1 MRYSKH
7 KDLVVEFAD
16 GPGGWIVELFEVF
29 LHCSDHR
36 WGPAYQELAVRL
48 PRVGEMFLDNF
59 FSDKANATF
68 PTWRRVVENVK
79 YFETLLVDIHEFL
92 EVIFQQNVFLIY
104 ISVDQGN
111 CSTIGWVLEGGTD
124 DLNHG
129 RNTGT
134 ARNHAKVT
142 DEVRGIEK
150 IALWSFNTKNITY
163 LEVSDV
169 ARDIAFFICFDN
181 KGEIAKIVI
190 ATDRGVT
197 PDNDFAINFCRDRNV
212 LTGRQAKY
220 VFRVR
225 ELETVNGRVR

>member
-1 MRYSKH
+1 MEALRK
-7 KDLVVEFAD
+7 
-16 GPGGWIVELFEVF
+16 VF
-29 LHCSDHR
+29 STKLLWTAIKRHTT
-36 WGPAYQELAVRL
+36 YQELAVRV
-48 PRVGEMFLDNF
+48 PRVGEMFLDYF

-68 PTWRRVVENVK
+68 PTWRRVVEDVK

-92 EVIFQQNVFLIY
+92 EVIFQQNIFLIY

-111 CSTIGWVLEGGTD
+111 CCAIGRVLEGSTD

-150 IALWSFNTKNITY
+150 IALRSFNTKSVTN

-169 ARDIAFFICFDN
+169 ARYIAFFICLEECWKKKMEREKKDYFNN
-181 KGEIAKIVI
+181 KGELAMIVI

-197 PDNDFAINFCRDRNV
+197 PDDHFAINFCRDRNV
-212 LTGRQAKY
+212 LTSRQPKY

-225 ELETVNGRVR
+225 ELETVTKTR